1 VTLVLKKEFGERRA
15 CVNKQKMFPG
25 AQDTDWSALKA
36 ELVAGGA
43 IKPDTAERLI
53 ALYGSRA
60 RLVASY
66 VKKDPKLAERFDPR
80 SPAIAAELVVATQ
93 DEFAQTLTDIYAR
106 RILLAFEP
114 GHGLESVKR
123 ASEIVGKLNGWD
135 KKLVAQNIKEYQ
147 VWLDHLK
154 VPKVA

>member
-1 VTLVLKKEFGERRA
+1 
-15 CVNKQKMFPG
+15 
-25 AQDTDWSALKA
+25 
-36 ELVAGGA
+36 
-43 IKPDTAERLI
+43 LI

-60 RLVASY
+60 RLVAEY
-66 VKKDPKLAERFDPR
+66 VAKDPALAERFDPR
-80 SPAIAAELVVATQ
+80 SAAIAAELVLATK

-123 ASEIVGKLNGWD
+123 ASEIVGKLMGWD
-135 KKLVAQNIKEYQ
+135 KKLVTQNIEEYQ